1 MTTVQKLYIRLW
13 VLVFGLLVFEAFHEI
28 DRVRPKEQVVD
39 YHVMRVSIP
48 LLNSITNKG
57 QLAAVIGHEFGHLI
71 LGHTLKNN
79 HKAENEYHSDMIG
92 MHLARKAGYDTCGI
106 NSFWYYMGSQ
116 SMSLHSG
123 SHPNAFIR
131 SYYLTMPECRGK
143 AIKVE
148 YLTEADA
155 REVFRRVARG
165 VEGKYRHRTWF
176 SIDEELDSIN
186 AYVYTVTKDKE

>member
-1 MTTVQKLYIRLW
+1 MNRVQRLYLRLW
-13 VLVFGLLVFEAFHEI
+13 ILVFGLLTFEAFHEI
-28 DRVRPKEQVVD
+28 NKVLPKEQVVD

-48 LLNSITNKG
+48 LLNSITNRG

-71 LGHTLKNN
+71 LGHTRGNTHEAK
-79 HKAENEYHSDMIG
+79 NEYHSDMIG

-106 NSFWYYMGSQ
+106 ERFWYYMGAK

-123 SHPNAFIR
+123 SHPNPFIR
-131 SYYLTMPECRGK
+131 SYYLTMPECQGK

-148 YLTEADA
+148 AITVADA
-155 REVFRRVARG
+155 REVFRRVAQG
-165 VEGKYRHRTWF
+165 VEGKYKHNTLF
-176 SIDEELDSIN
+176 SIDYDLQAIN